1 MSIMIYT
8 RDLMKG
14 YFDDGYSIT
23 LTEAPNDIGE
33 SLRRGTVLT
42 TRELPKTSLK
52 KLDFTEYPELRISCG
67 LIAWLQI
74 TLITSRALPE
84 YPLSQDL
91 HFAECYQLIPAQIFM
106 CPLTQFPLLY
116 ASQALHCMTCLVAS
130 AASNS

>member
-42 TRELPKTSLK
+42 TRELPKTSLRNWTS
-52 KLDFTEYPELRISCG
+52 LNTQSC
-67 LIAWLQI
+67 A
-74 TLITSRALPE
+74 
-84 YPLSQDL
+84 YHVDL
-91 HFAECYQLIPAQIFM
+91 
-106 CPLTQFPLLY
+106 
-116 ASQALHCMTCLVAS
+116 
-130 AASNS
+130 